1 MTEGVNNQETAAPEK
16 PVHEVSDKERN
27 FRRLE
32 AAREAE
38 REARIRAEVQAQAM
52 QREIENIKMML
63 QPKEKDLLEG
73 VEDYIDKDRF
83 RAIMAQKEAQLKRE
97 AEAIARKTYAEME
110 AQRQK
115 EEKDNFQKRLRSSY
129 EDFDDV
135 MTEENILKLERSD
148 PEFLETVLD
157 IEDPYKRRE
166 KTYKRVKKELQ
177 KSVAPSVKEKVQENL
192 QNPFYIPS
200 SHGTSNQAIDFDVRT
215 PAAKKVAYEKLKNA
229 QRNPIG
235 SGMTR

>member
-1 MTEGVNNQETAAPEK
+1 MTEGVKDQETAAPEK
-16 PVHEVSDKERN
+16 PVQEGRSRDEN

-32 AAREAE
+32 AAREAANE
-38 REARIRAEVQAQAM
+38 RAIRAEAQAEAM
-52 QREIENIKMML
+52 QREIENIKIML

-83 RAIMAQKEAQLKRE
+83 RAVMAQKEAQLKRE
-97 AEAIARKTYAEME
+97 AEQIESKTYVEME
-110 AQRQK
+110 AQRHK
-115 EEKDNFQKRLRSSY
+115 EEKDNFQKRLRNSY
-129 EDFDDV
+129 QDFDDV

-177 KSVAPSVKEKVQENL
+177 RTVAPSIKEKVQENA

-200 SHGTSNQAIDFDVRT
+200 SSGTSNQAIDFDVRT

-229 QRNPIG
+229 QRNPL
-235 SGMTR
+235 SGGMAR